1 MLWVKNVGGKL
12 ETNVRYSSK
21 LCYNTFPINQLEENK
36 IKQLEDTSF
45 KIIEEREKYSEKNIA
60 NLYGDKMPLGLKK
73 VHEINDNLV
82 DEIIFG
88 KKTLNN
94 SEKIS
99 YLFSKYEI
107 CVNNEKKELF

>member
-45 KIIEEREKYSEKNIA
+45 KIIEEREK
-60 NLYGDKMPLGLKK
+60 
-73 VHEINDNLV
+73 
-82 DEIIFG
+82 
-88 KKTLNN
+88 
-94 SEKIS
+94 
-99 YLFSKYEI
+99 
-107 CVNNEKKELF
+107 